1 LIVVS
6 PDHRLRLARGRAI
19 LPAIEAGQPAQPP
32 ATGHSFQEPSM
43 LKLHSSLA
51 SPFGRKVK
59 VAALFTGHSDR
70 LEILMTDTMKADDP
84 VRKANPLGKIPCLVL
99 EDGTSL
105 FDSRVICEYLDYDA
119 GGGKILPTEWRA
131 RIAVKRLEAL
141 ADGITDACILRLY
154 EGRFR
159 QPEKH
164 EPAWI
169 AHQTGKA
176 ERGLAELEANPPV
189 ATATPDIGVIAVAC
203 MLEWFELRFK
213 GLSGGAY
220 PRLSA
225 FLKDLNAAVP
235 DFSKTAPKA

>member
-1 LIVVS
+1 
-6 PDHRLRLARGRAI
+6 
-19 LPAIEAGQPAQPP
+19 
-32 ATGHSFQEPSM
+32 M

-59 VAALFTGHSDR
+59 VAALFTGHSDKI
-70 LEILMTDTMKADDP
+70 EILMTDTMKADDP
-84 VRKANPLGKIPCLVL
+84 VRKANPLGKIPSLVL
-99 EDGTSL
+99 EDGTAL

-119 GGGKILPTEWRA
+119 GGGRILPTEWRA

-141 ADGITDACILRLY
+141 ADGIMDACILRLY
-154 EGRFR
+154 EARFR
-159 QPEKH
+159 NPEKH

-176 ERGLAELEANPPV
+176 ERGLAVLEANPPAV
-189 ATATPDIGVIAVAC
+189 STTPDIGTIAIFC

-220 PRLSA
+220 PKLSA
-225 FLKDLNAAVP
+225 FVKDLNAAIP
-235 DFSKTAPKA
+235 ALANTAPKG